1 MGAPRLRLG
10 LDLCP
15 ELPWAGKQE
24 GTGVE
29 ACQLGPQPRVLAF
42 TTNPSSSWSVLPPS
56 RSLWGTPRLQIFPF
70 RGVLLPGLA
79 Q

>member
-10 LDLCP
+10 LALCP
-15 ELPWAGKQE
+15 ELPLAGKQE